1 MGFPIGFELHIC
13 STNLHATFYGI
24 DAHQLTRLSLPYE
37 EISLIKYHRFQCEFM
52 FQQQQP

>member
-24 DAHQLTRLSLPYE
+24 DPHQLTRLSLPYE
-37 EISLIKYHRFQCEFM
+37 EISFIKYHRFQREFM
-52 FQQQQP
+52 LQKQQP